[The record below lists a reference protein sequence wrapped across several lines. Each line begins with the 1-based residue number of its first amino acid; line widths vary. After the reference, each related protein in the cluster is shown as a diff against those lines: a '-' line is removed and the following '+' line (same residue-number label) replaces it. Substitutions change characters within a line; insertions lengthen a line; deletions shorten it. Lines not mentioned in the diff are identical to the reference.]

1 MNRELLKVLYNK
13 ATDACIAKAETNPN
27 LAWTFEEEYARVVI
41 EECMKAVEHCTDDRA
56 DTTEALIDHFGI
68 VE

>member
-27 LAWTFEEEYARVVI
+27 LAWTFEEEYARVII
-41 EECMKAVEHCTDDRA
+41 EECIKVVTMKCASPTAR
-56 DTTEALIDHFGI
+56 EALIDHFGI
-68 VE
+68 T

>member
-27 LAWTFEEEYARVVI
+27 LAWTFEEEYARVII
-41 EECMKAVEHCTDDRA
+41 EECVNVVTSKLR
-56 DTTEALIDHFGI
+56 TTPARDALIDHFGI